1 MALVIKWEPE
11 LVQRA
16 FTNDLSASF
25 RGVVLQSERALG
37 EPSDGAFT
45 MDVFFNDD
53 ALVLNEIR
61 VKLVVVEAAIVLEV
75 VWVAFDIDIINQIGE
90 LALLL
95 LAIFLS
101 LLSFL
106 IKRQLAFEFEQL
118 FVLRSLRI
126 S

>member
-1 MALVIKWEPE
+1 M
-11 LVQRA
+11 
-16 FTNDLSASF
+16 
-25 RGVVLQSERALG
+25 G